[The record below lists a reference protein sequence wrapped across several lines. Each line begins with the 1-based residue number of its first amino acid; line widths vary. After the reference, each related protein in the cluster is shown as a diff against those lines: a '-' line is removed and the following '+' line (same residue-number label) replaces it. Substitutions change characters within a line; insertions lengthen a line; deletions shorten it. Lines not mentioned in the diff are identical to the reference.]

1 MPERTTG
8 RTDERRNDVP
18 CDKGVAAVASS
29 HHKSVSRGLLRN
41 ELRFLRL
48 VLAVTFPERVVF
60 CLSLLSFLRT
70 MVKLKIHREK

>member
-48 VLAVTFPERVVF
+48 VLALTFSEEATFYLNPP
-60 CLSLLSFLRT
+60 S
-70 MVKLKIHREK
+70 